1 MSLLLG
7 CIADD
12 FTGATDLANN
22 LVRAGMRVVQ
32 TIGVPTSPLPADYN
46 AVVVA
51 LKSRTIAPA
60 DAVKLSLQALAWLQ
74 EQQVQQVYFKYCS
87 TFDSWY
93 SGEVRGNIGP
103 VTEALMDALHC
114 AFTIA
119 TPAFPDNQRTVFKG
133 HLFVGDVLLS
143 DSGMKNHPLTPM
155 RDANLVTVLQAQCQR
170 KVGLIDYRTVA
181 QGAAAVTARMAELQ
195 AQGVGIAVVDALS
208 NEDLYRIGPALKDMR
223 LLTAGSGV
231 AIALPANWGI
241 APSPKS
247 AQLPPALGY
256 KAIVSGSCSSATQG
270 QVAHF
275 LQHHATQA
283 WQIHPLS
290 WSTHATASEIAQ
302 PVLQWAEKHLP
313 LGPVLVYSTADAAG
327 VQAAQAQLGQQA
339 AGERME
345 QVLAHIAQG
354 LVRLGVGQLVVA
366 GGETSGACVQ
376 ALHISQMH
384 IGAQIDPGVPWCHAH
399 SPSAPASGLHLTLK
413 SGNFGTPDFFTKA
426 FQSLHG
432 PVL

>member
-1 MSLLLG
+1 
-7 CIADD
+7 
-12 FTGATDLANN
+12 
-22 LVRAGMRVVQ
+22 
-32 TIGVPTSPLPADYN
+32 
-46 AVVVA
+46 
-51 LKSRTIAPA
+51 
-60 DAVKLSLQALAWLQ
+60 
-74 EQQVQQVYFKYCS
+74 
-87 TFDSWY
+87 
-93 SGEVRGNIGP
+93 
-103 VTEALMDALHC
+103 
-114 AFTIA
+114 
-119 TPAFPDNQRTVFKG
+119 
-133 HLFVGDVLLS
+133 
-143 DSGMKNHPLTPM
+143 
-155 RDANLVTVLQAQCQR
+155 
-170 KVGLIDYRTVA
+170 
-181 QGAAAVTARMAELQ
+181 
-195 AQGVGIAVVDALS
+195 VVDALS

-275 LQHHATQA
+275 VQHHAAQA
-283 WQIHPLS
+283 WQINPLS
-290 WSTHATASEIAQ
+290 WATDTTASEIAQ
-302 PVLQWAEKHLP
+302 PVLQWAAQHLP
-313 LGPVLVYSTADAAG
+313 EGPVLVYSTADSQQ
-327 VQAAQAQLGQQA
+327 VQAVQAQLGQHT

-399 SPSAPASGLHLTLK
+399 SAMASHAGTHLSLK